1 MNICLKKLSPVA
13 DFLLL
18 CSYVLPSFICS
29 FKLLSKKFSPAGN
42 FLFLF
47 SYFWRSII
55 IIWNIYFKKF
65 AYGALLSFNILF
77 IITFPFY
84 FFYLF
89 LSGLLF
95 TYLLSL
101 LFPCFCD
108 FSLFYP
114 RFFHFLSLF
123 LIVNLFDFFV
133 LFFISCGFTDKINL
147 SCVKTFF

>member
-47 SYFWRSII
+47 SYIWRSLI
-55 IIWNIYFKKF
+55 IIWNIYLKKF
-65 AYGALLSFNILF
+65 AYGAVLSFNILF

-84 FFYLF
+84 FFCLVF
-89 LSGLLF
+89 
-95 TYLLSL
+95 YLLIFCLCYSPV
-101 LFPCFCD
+101 FVIFHCFT
-108 FSLFYP
+108 LV
-114 RFFHFLSLF
+114 FFHFISLF